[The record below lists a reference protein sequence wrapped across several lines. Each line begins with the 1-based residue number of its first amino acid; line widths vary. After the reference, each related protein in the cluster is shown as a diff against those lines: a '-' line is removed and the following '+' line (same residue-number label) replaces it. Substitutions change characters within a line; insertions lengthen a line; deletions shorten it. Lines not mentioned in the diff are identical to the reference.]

1 MDMMYNNENTQQ
13 LRYLM
18 PNFILVLAIA
28 GTLIGAA
35 LGAIPSHNPMPSK
48 VEDLPVIK
56 EMPNPLVMN
65 NSEKVSTL
73 EQWRIRRREMI
84 EIIEEYEYGHMP
96 PAPGNVKATVVTPI
110 QTVTVDSR
118 FGISRPVSQAQDTEH
133 KTTAPPLQAD
143 YRMLHLTF
151 GPQASLGFDIGLF
164 TPVTPAD
171 VNHPTS
177 DTSLTQ
183 YPVLISLGFSAN
195 KYSLGPASAALA
207 RGYAVA
213 TIPYQQLGADG
224 PNYRSTAFFPAYPQ
238 YDWNDF
244 SAWAW
249 GISRAVDY
257 LVTDPIID
265 RDKIMVTG
273 VSRLG
278 QAVLLAGALDER
290 IALTAPVAGGMAF
303 RFSGKEMGNGL
314 GQGITEIVDQNTYWF
329 GPRFVEF
336 KDQTERLPCDQH
348 WLPALTAPRLF
359 ILCNSLAD
367 PYGRA
372 YAAVQTYIEAKPVY
386 EFLQAEDN
394 LGVQFRPGGHG
405 MTMEDWTAILDFAD
419 QKLIKKPGTRRFDL
433 LPSSDQLK

>member
-1 MDMMYNNENTQQ
+1 MIYNHQDIQ
-13 LRYLM
+13 WLRCLIV
-18 PNFILVLAIA
+18 PLVLVLVIA
-28 GTLIGAA
+28 GTIRGATS
-35 LGAIPSHNPMPSK
+35 GAISPSNPLSGK
-48 VEDLPVIK
+48 VQDLPVIK

-65 NSEKVSTL
+65 NGEKVTTL
-73 EQWRIRRREMI
+73 NQWRIRRLEMI
-84 EIIEEYEYGHMP
+84 EILEYYEYGHMP
-96 PAPGNVKATVVTPI
+96 PAPGNVKATAAPI
-110 QTVTVDSR
+110 QRVTINSR
-118 FGISRPVSQAQDTEH
+118 FGISRPGNQTQDPEH
-133 KTTAPPLQAD
+133 NSTPPPLQAD

-151 GPQASLGFDIGLF
+151 GPQESLGFDIGLF

-171 VNHPTS
+171 ANYLAS
-177 DTSLTQ
+177 DPSLTQ
-183 YPVLISLGFSAN
+183 YPVLISLWFSADEH
-195 KYSLGPASAALA
+195 SLGPASAAML

-303 RFSGKEMGNGL
+303 RFSGKEMGEGL
-314 GQGITEIVDQNTYWF
+314 GQGITEIVNQNTYWF

-336 KDQTERLPCDQH
+336 KDQTERLPCEQH
-348 WLPALTAPRLF
+348 WLLALTAPRLF
-359 ILCNSLAD
+359 ILCNSLDD

-372 YAAVQTYIEAKPVY
+372 YAAAQTYREAKPVY
-386 EFLQAEDN
+386 EFLQAGDN
-394 LGVQFRPGGHG
+394 LGIHFRPGGHG
-405 MTMEDWTAILDFAD
+405 MTLEDWSAILDFAD
-419 QKLIKKPGTRRFDL
+419 QKLLKKQGTRRFDL
-433 LPSSDQLK
+433 LPPSDQLK